1 MKIFL
6 SLAALSGVLLIGAEN
21 ASAAS
26 PAYCD
31 GYARHYANQHAGG
44 NAVGGGIIGAIG
56 GAALGG
62 ILGGNKGAGAGAI
75 VGGVGGAAV
84 GGSSWRRFYDQ
95 AYYDCVNSGPGYV
108 APARPAY
115 VAPVRPVY
123 VAQPPVIVLPPIGSQ
138 AWNYSCSRKYRSFV
152 ATGPGT
158 PGYFT
163 GYDYQTRPCALP

>member
-1 MKIFL
+1 M
-6 SLAALSGVLLIGAEN
+6 
-21 ASAAS
+21 
-26 PAYCD
+26 PA
-31 GYARHYANQHAGG
+31 R
-44 NAVGGGIIGAIG
+44 
-56 GAALGG
+56 
-62 ILGGNKGAGAGAI
+62 GAI

-95 AYYDCVNSGPGYV
+95 AYYECVNSGPGYV
-108 APARPAY
+108 APARPVY

-123 VAQPPVIVLPPIGSQ
+123 IAQPPVIVLPPIGSP
-138 AWNYSCSRKYRSFV
+138 AWNYSCSQKYRSFV